1 MRARRF
7 ILRGSVWVEVQ
18 GASPERFLNALTQ
31 AGLRFWG
38 AEPSD
43 GFTLRLAIRPRDLEA
58 ARAIALRCQCSLE
71 PLRYRGAP
79 AVRRRLR
86 HRLALMAGQIGR
98 ASCRERV

>member
-43 GFTLRLAIRPRDLEA
+43 GSPLCPADRKAGASATLSSA
-58 ARAIALRCQCSLE
+58 AS
-71 PLRYRGAP
+71 
-79 AVRRRLR
+79 AVFPSSD
-86 HRLALMAGQIGR
+86 AW
-98 ASCRERV
+98 

>member
-1 MRARRF
+1 M
-7 ILRGSVWVEVQ
+7 
-18 GASPERFLNALTQ
+18 NAPTQ

-38 AEPSD
+38 AEPLGRD
-43 GFTLRLAIRPRDLEA
+43 ATPPGCAIRPRDLEA

-86 HRLALMAGQIGR
+86 HRLALMRQGWRSALRRWPPRGFLPGK
-98 ASCRERV
+98 